1 MSVCIYRSID
11 LSNYRTI
18 NLSNYRTIEL
28 SIDLFFSTVF
38 QAFTPLAFPDFHVSD
53 DRKF

>member
-1 MSVCIYRSID
+1 MSVCIYLPIYQS
-11 LSNYRTI
+11 
-18 NLSNYRTIEL
+18 IEL
-28 SIDLFFSTVF
+28 SIDLFFSPFF